1 MTDGPRTVRTAAPRG
16 ITKHLPELRA
26 ALEQQRRF
34 RVDQLDE
41 LAVEATN
48 PTSIADE
55 PRIQVAAALKMAAT
69 AALADIDAALRRL
82 DRGSYGMCEQCRTAI
97 PLERLE
103 ILPMSRY
110 CMRCQRAVET
120 QRPTPMHRAAAHAV
134 GSDTRRH
141 ARPP

>member
-1 MTDGPRTVRTAAPRG
+1 MTDRTRTVRTTAPRG
-16 ITKHLPELRA
+16 IAKHLPELRT

-34 RVDQLDE
+34 RVDQLDD
-41 LAVEATN
+41 LAVEAASPRST
-48 PTSIADE
+48 ADE
-55 PRIQVAAALKMAAT
+55 PRIQVTTALTLAAMAALV
-69 AALADIDAALRRL
+69 DIDAALRRL
-82 DRGSYGMCEQCRTAI
+82 DRGSYGRCEQCRTAI

-120 QRPTPMHRAAAHAV
+120 KQPTPMHRAAHAV
-134 GSDTRRH
+134 GSDTGRRH

>member
-1 MTDGPRTVRTAAPRG
+1 MTDRTQTLRAAVPRG
-16 ITKHLPELRA
+16 ITKHLPDLRV

-41 LAVEATN
+41 LAIEAAT
-48 PTSIADE
+48 PTSTADQ

-69 AALADIDAALRRL
+69 AALADIEAALRRL
-82 DRGSYGMCEQCRTAI
+82 ERGSYGLCEQCRTAI

-110 CMRCQRAVET
+110 CMRCQHAVET
-120 QRPTPMHRAAAHAV
+120 QRPAPTHVARAG
-134 GSDTRRH
+134 GSRTRRH